1 MFTCNGDMFTCEQ
14 VRVMQD
20 RKDLHPVLA
29 PSSDFVLELPA
40 SAKMELGLLLVLG
53 SEMLL
58 ISGHS

>member
-1 MFTCNGDMFTCEQ
+1 MFTCEQ
-14 VRVMQD
+14 VKVRQD
-20 RKDLHPVLA
+20 RKDLHPALA
-29 PSSDFVLELPA
+29 PSSGFVLELPA

>member
-1 MFTCNGDMFTCEQ
+1 MR
-14 VRVMQD
+14 VRQD

-29 PSSDFVLELPA
+29 PSSGFVLELPA

>member
-14 VRVMQD
+14 VKVRQD

-40 SAKMELGLLLVLG
+40 SAKMELGLLLVL
-53 SEMLL
+53 EMLAL
-58 ISGHS
+58 SGHS